1 MELNFNG
8 TDMCAINGTRSPAEA
23 HYDIVVVGAGPSGI
37 AAATEAAEGGASVLL
52 VDENPVSGALMG
64 NDVPLYFGGRMTA
77 ATQNSDRMLEAIF
90 MSMPALET
98 AMEAGVEVLL
108 GTTAWGVYRNGP
120 GVASLPEQVVG
131 LADAERSWLV
141 GFGRLVLATG
151 ARDLAMAFPG
161 WNQPGVMGAAALQM
175 LVTRYDAFAGRRV
188 LVLGSHD
195 LALET
200 ALLAHDRGIEVA
212 ALVEVRDAPQ
222 GRADLIAKVEVAGI
236 AIRCGQVITLAK
248 GVVDGVSG
256 ATLSGGD
263 EVVCDT
269 ICVAIGLIPSI
280 ELVDA
285 MHGPRALSATRGG
298 YIPSGEPTV
307 SAVGDGAGLA
317 DTGFDHI
324 AYRMEWMR
332 ALAAV
337 SAPDTIIC
345 QCEEVTRAD
354 LIGVQPPH
362 YLARPPAM
370 CARSLETLIADGPPH
385 PDQVKRLTRAGMGV
399 CQGRRCRD
407 QVAMLLAIEAD
418 QPFGTIPL
426 ASHRA
431 PVRPLPLKI
440 IADWHE
446 TEAMTAAWD
455 VWFGIPTQWVPVQ
468 DLGTVH
474 EEEHRQMLYTGMY
487 E

>member
-8 TDMCAINGTRSPAEA
+8 TDICAINGTRSPAETR
-23 HYDIVVVGAGPSGI
+23 YDVVVIGAGPSGI
-37 AAATEAAEGGASVLL
+37 AAAIDAANIGASVLL

-98 AMEAGVEVLL
+98 AMEAGIEVLL

-131 LADAERSWLV
+131 LADADRSWLV
-141 GFGRLVLATG
+141 GFGKLVLATG

-175 LVTRYDAFAGRRV
+175 LLSRYDAFAGRRV
-188 LVLGSHD
+188 LVIGSHD

-200 ALLAHDRGIEVA
+200 ALLAHERGIEVA
-212 ALVEVRDAPQ
+212 GLIEVRDVPQ
-222 GRADLIAKVEVAGI
+222 GNAELLARVEAAGI

-248 GVVDGVSG
+248 GGADGVSG
-256 ATLSGGD
+256 ATLSTGED
-263 EVVCDT
+263 IACDT

-285 MHGPRALSATRGG
+285 MHGPRALNATRGG
-298 YIPSGEPTV
+298 YIPAGEPTV
-307 SAVGDGAGLA
+307 SAVGDGAGLV

-332 ALAAV
+332 ALSAI

-354 LIGVQPPH
+354 LIGVQPPN
-362 YLARPPAM
+362 YLARPAAM

-418 QPFGTIPL
+418 QPFGSIPL